1 MTLPPKADADTTP
14 LDDAARAGWLYF
26 VGGKTQDQIAR
37 DLGISRQ
44 RAQRLVSKAMSEGLI
59 HMRLD
64 HKTAACLDLEAQLKA
79 RFNLN
84 FARVAIGLGDGIDPV
99 GTVAPAAAAEIE
111 RVLAQ
116 PEPQIIGLGTGR
128 MLRAAAEGLRT
139 MDCPQHKLVSL
150 IGNIS
155 PDGTASFFDVIMR
168 IAAKVQAPHFPMPL
182 PVIASTVEE
191 RAAFLA
197 LAPVQRARD
206 LAKSATVIFVG
217 VGEMTGTPPV
227 VKDGF
232 LSLEEL
238 AEMQAA
244 GAAGEICSLAYN
256 ADGEYL
262 TTGHNQRVTGVE
274 VEPESGALV
283 VGVAAGPA
291 KVRALHAALKG
302 KILNALVTDEATATA
317 LLQA

>member
-1 MTLPPKADADTTP
+1 MTLHRRTDADTTS
-14 LDDAARAGWLYF
+14 LDEAARAGWLYY

-44 RAQRLVSKAMSEGLI
+44 RAQRLVSKAVSEGLI

-64 HKTAACLDLEAQLKA
+64 HKTAACLDLEARLIAK
-79 RFNLN
+79 FNLK
-84 FARVAIGLGDGIDPV
+84 FARVAIGLGEGADPV
-99 GTVAPAAAAEIE
+99 GSVAPAAAAEIE
-111 RVLAQ
+111 RVLSQ
-116 PEPQIIGLGTGR
+116 SEPQIVGLGTGR

-139 MDCPQHKLVSL
+139 MECPQHKLVSL

-182 PVIASTVEE
+182 PVIASTMEE

-206 LAKSATVIFVG
+206 LAKSATVAFVG
-217 VGEMTGTPPV
+217 VGEMTGTPPLL
-227 VKDGF
+227 KDGF
-232 LSLEEL
+232 LSREEL
-238 AEMQAA
+238 AAMQAQ
-244 GAAGEICSLAYN
+244 GAVGEICASAYN
-256 ADGEYL
+256 AEGKYL
-262 TTGHNQRVTGVE
+262 AADLNARVTGVK
-274 VEPESGALV
+274 VVSDNDALV

-291 KVRALHAALKG
+291 KVNALDAALKG
-302 KILNALVTDEATATA
+302 RILNALVTDEATALA
-317 LLQA
+317 LLSV